1 MREMNNKEFKDAIKH
16 AMATFTKPLDS
27 VPKE

>member
-1 MREMNNKEFKDAIKH
+1 MREINNKEFKDAIKH
-16 AMATFTKPLDS
+16 AIVTPTKPLDS